1 MSALSRR
8 IIMVHSSVLSF
19 AAVSLGWRSVLRRG
33 EELLAFDL
41 HRSGADAALATV
53 APQVANDAAFA

>member
-1 MSALSRR
+1 
-8 IIMVHSSVLSF
+8 MVHSSVLSF